1 MTGIDV
7 RRGVAALIRAQ
18 ACCAAGH
25 FPAARQA
32 GVLRS
37 YWFAVAGPWRKY
49 QRMRMSA
56 GRLAIVGDEKR
67 RLVDA
72 IDIAILRQ
80 VVGELRAGS
89 AGEQDQRVEDVGL
102 IEQPFRP
109 VVSPRMFSCAPD
121 GRMASAEI
129 AASAQDVVRDKCGM
143 GGLPLNQRRAGWD
156 DDRWEANAATFSR

>member
-1 MTGIDV
+1 MFEFIDAHCRQILV
-7 RRGVAALIRAQ
+7 HGVD
-18 ACCAAGH
+18 
-25 FPAARQA
+25 A
-32 GVLRS
+32 GV
-37 YWFAVAGPWRKY
+37 P
-49 QRMRMSA
+49 

-72 IDIAILRQ
+72 IDIVILRQ
-80 VVGELRAGS
+80 LPAGS

-129 AASAQDVVRDKCGM
+129 AASANDVVRDKCGM
-143 GGLPLNQRRAGWD
+143 GGLPLNLASSGLGRRSLGSE
-156 DDRWEANAATFSR
+156 RCNF